1 MGDQVAI
8 LEDKAR
14 ELRTNAPTAPLKEQI
29 NIYME
34 LHRIEEILM
43 RMD

>member
-1 MGDQVAI
+1 MGDQVNV

-14 ELRTNAPTAPLKEQI
+14 ELRKNAPTAPPKEQI

-34 LHRIEEILM
+34 LLRVEEALM